1 MRVLIYSHDSFG
13 LGHLRRC
20 RRMAHALVG
29 AKKDL
34 TALIVSGSP
43 IIGSFDFRA
52 RVDFVRVPGVVKL
65 RNGNYTALNLLI
77 DIEDTLALRASIIR
91 HTALA
96 FAPDVFIVDKEP
108 LGLGGEVESTL
119 RRLKKRGTRLVLGLR
134 EVMDSSEKLAVE
146 WKRKRVMPALRDL
159 YDEIWVYGPEG
170 FHDPLE
176 GIDAPDAVRRKV
188 VFTGFQRTDAPAEG
202 IGPQDP
208 PTDEPYVLVTAGGG
222 GDGADL
228 IDWVLSA
235 YESDAAIPLAPVF
248 LFGPF
253 MDAAQRESFGERVRA
268 LGRGAALEFEAA
280 PEYLMTG
287 AQAVVCM
294 GGYNTFCE
302 VLSFDK
308 PALLVPRTEPREEQ
322 LVRARCAA
330 ALDLADIRV
339 LEEDSSPATMA
350 QALRGLAS
358 RRPPSTVLPP
368 GWLNGLDVIC
378 QRVTTPD
385 QTGAVE
391 PGLVSARGAAE

>member
-20 RRMAHALVG
+20 RRIAHALVG
-29 AKKDL
+29 ADKNL
-34 TALIVSGSP
+34 TALIISGSP

-65 RNGNYTALNLLI
+65 RNGNYTPLNLLI
-77 DIEDTLALRASIIR
+77 DIEETLDLRASIIQ

-96 FAPDVFIVDKEP
+96 FAPDLFLVDKEP
-108 LGLGGEVESTL
+108 LGLGGEVEPAL
-119 RRLKKRGTRLVLGLR
+119 RRLKQRGTRLVLGLR
-134 EVMDSSEKLAVE
+134 EVMDSPDRLQAE
-146 WKRKRVMPALRDL
+146 WARKHVMPALREL

-176 GIDAPDAVRRKV
+176 GLAMPAAVRDKL
-188 VFTGFQRTDAPAEG
+188 VFTGFQRTTAPAERA
-202 IGPQDP
+202 GPTEP
-208 PTDEPYVLVTAGGG
+208 PTREPYVLVTAGGG

-235 YESDAAIPLAPVF
+235 YESDPAIPLAPVF

-253 MDAAQRESFGERVRA
+253 MDADRRESFSDRVRA

-287 AQAVVCM
+287 AQAIVCM

-302 VLSFDK
+302 MLSFDK
-308 PALLVPRTEPREEQ
+308 PALMVPRTEPREEQ
-322 LVRARCAA
+322 LVRARRAA
-330 ALDLADIRV
+330 ALGLVDMRV
-339 LEEDSSPATMA
+339 YEEDASPATMV
-350 QALRGLAS
+350 QALRGLAW
-358 RRPPSTVLPP
+358 RRPPSEVLPA
-368 GWLNGLDVIC
+368 GWMDGLDVIAR
-378 QRVTTPD
+378 RVSGERAVAPDAPTT
-385 QTGAVE
+385 
-391 PGLVSARGAAE
+391 LAAQVGGG